1 MAIQKVTSD
10 LIADDAVTAA
20 KIANNTITAAQ
31 LANNTVTAAQL
42 ANNTVTATQLAN
54 NSVGLS
60 QLNLSDGTSGQFLK
74 TDGSGTLSFADAG
87 GGGGGAWNVIG
98 SNTVSSATGG
108 GSNATT
114 SSIIFTGV
122 TGYKYYKLL
131 FTGVNHTGS
140 NSVMGLRFSAD
151 GGSNWTGSVTWKGV
165 SIRYRSAGNES
176 DAPTIKKNFS
186 GYGLMPIMSSFNE
199 YNNDQQ
205 QHGEVTIW
213 GLNDAKWTLT
223 KSSMVNNEGW
233 SPHGLEMNET
243 YSRFESTTVY
253 NAIKINSTSYDID
266 AGTFTL
272 YGLAN

>member
-20 KIANNTITAAQ
+20 KIANNTI
-31 LANNTVTAAQL
+31 TAAQL

-205 QHGEVTIW
+205 QHGSVSYTH
-213 GLNDAKWTLT
+213 LLA
-223 KSSMVNNEGW
+223 
-233 SPHGLEMNET
+233 HET
-243 YSRFESTTVY
+243 REDR
-253 NAIKINSTSYDID
+253 I
-266 AGTFTL
+266 
-272 YGLAN
+272 